1 MSDER
6 SLEERA
12 LRISELAGELVAQA
26 SREEEAGERHITLS
40 EIRRQIEALDA
51 QSVRLAVRLN
61 QELQD

>member
-1 MSDER
+1 MNDER

-26 SREEEAGERHITLS
+26 NRGEDAGEQHLTLS

-51 QSVRLAVRLN
+51 QATRLAVKLN
-61 QELQD
+61 QKLQ